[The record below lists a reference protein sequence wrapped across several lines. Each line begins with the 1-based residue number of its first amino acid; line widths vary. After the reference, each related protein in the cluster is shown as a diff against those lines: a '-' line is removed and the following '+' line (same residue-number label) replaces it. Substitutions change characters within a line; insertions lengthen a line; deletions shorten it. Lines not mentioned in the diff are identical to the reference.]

1 MGMSILGNTTIR
13 VLVVDDS
20 AVMRK
25 LISNILDR
33 EAGIEVVATAIDGDF
48 ALNKI
53 EQLKP
58 DVITMD
64 IDMPR
69 MDGITALRHIVA
81 RHSIP
86 VVMLSSLTTTG
97 AAMTM
102 QALEVGAVDFIC
114 KPASVADITD
124 VGDELILKVKG
135 AARVNTSARRLA
147 PSLGKRYWGDR
158 MQGAEGVRSSR
169 IIAIGAS
176 SGGPY
181 ALRSFL
187 PQIPRGLDAGI
198 VVVQHMPERF
208 TTMLAHWLD
217 EICEVRVKEANDGD
231 IVAAGRVLIAPGGY
245 HMSIKRKRF
254 GAEVNLER
262 GNPVNGHM
270 PSVDVLFR
278 SIAKEYGS
286 DAIGIIL
293 TGMGHDGSVAIGEI
307 KESGGKTI
315 AQDEESCAVYG
326 MPRLAVERGC
336 VDSVLS
342 LSEMAEYLVDEVGVR
357 DEIGRGSNA

>member
-1 MGMSILGNTTIR
+1 MADDQMVK

-25 LISNILDR
+25 LISGILDR
-33 EAGIEVVATAIDGDF
+33 DAGIEVVATAIDGDF

-53 EQLKP
+53 DQIKP

-81 RHSIP
+81 RCSIP
-86 VVMLSSLTTTG
+86 VVMLSSLTATG

-102 QALEVGAVDFIC
+102 QALELGAVDFVC
-114 KPASVADITD
+114 KPRSVADITN
-124 VGDELILKVKG
+124 VGEELILKVKG
-135 AARVNTSARRLA
+135 AARLKRGIRRFA
-147 PSLGKRYWGDR
+147 PSLGARDYGDHKKALEDT
-158 MQGAEGVRSSR
+158 GSNKIV
-169 IIAIGAS
+169 AIGAS

-187 PQIPRGLDAGI
+187 PQIPHGFDAGI
-198 VVVQHMPERF
+198 VVVQHMPESF

-217 EICEVRVKEANDGD
+217 EICEIRVKEATNGEK
-231 IVAAGRVLIAPGGY
+231 VTAGGALIAPAGY
-245 HMSIKRKRF
+245 HMSIKKRIT
-254 GAEVNLER
+254 GAEVILER

-278 SIAKEYGS
+278 SVAKEYGS
-286 DAIGIIL
+286 DAIGVIM
-293 TGMGHDGSVAIGEI
+293 TGMGNDGSVAIGEI
-307 KESGGKTI
+307 KEAGGKAI
-315 AQDEESCAVYG
+315 AQDEKSCAVYG
-326 MPRLAVERGC
+326 MPRLAVERGY
-336 VDSVLS
+336 VNNVVS
-342 LSEMAEYLVDEVGVR
+342 LSGMAEYLVVEVGVR
-357 DEIGRGSNA
+357 NEIERGRNAEARF

>member
-1 MGMSILGNTTIR
+1 MPGDGTIK

-25 LISNILDR
+25 LISGMLDR
-33 EAGIEVVATAIDGDF
+33 DAGIEVVATAINGDF
-48 ALNKI
+48 ALNKV
-53 EQLKP
+53 EQIMP

-69 MDGITALRHIVA
+69 MDGISALRHIVA

-86 VVMLSSLTTTG
+86 VVMLSSLTATG
-97 AAMTM
+97 AEMTM
-102 QALEVGAVDFIC
+102 RALEVGAVDFVC
-114 KPASVADITD
+114 KPGSIADVTSV
-124 VGDELILKVKG
+124 GEELILKVKG
-135 AARVNTSARRLA
+135 AARVNTGVRRLVS
-147 PSLGKRYWGDR
+147 SLGIRDNGDR
-158 MQGAEGVRSSR
+158 KQSFEGSGSNKIV
-169 IIAIGAS
+169 AVGAS

-187 PQIPRGLDAGI
+187 PQIPRGFDAGI
-198 VVVQHMPERF
+198 VVVQHMPESF

-217 EICEVRVKEANDGD
+217 EICEIRVKEASNGD
-231 IVAAGRVLIAPGGY
+231 IVTAGRALIAPGGY
-245 HMSIKRKRF
+245 HMSIKRKLS
-254 GAEVNLER
+254 GAEVILER

-278 SIAKEYGS
+278 SVAKEYGS
-286 DAIGIIL
+286 DATGIIM
-293 TGMGHDGSVAIGEI
+293 TGMGNDGSVAIGEI
-307 KESGGKTI
+307 KGAGGKTI

-336 VDSVLS
+336 VDNVVS
-342 LSEMAEYLVDEVGVR
+342 LSEMAEYLVA
-357 DEIGRGSNA
+357 EIGLRSEMRRGRNAEIRL

>member
-1 MGMSILGNTTIR
+1 MGRSMLGDGTIR

-33 EAGIEVVATAIDGDF
+33 DAGIEVVATAIDGDF

-53 EQLKP
+53 DQIKP

-81 RHSIP
+81 KHSVP

-102 QALEVGAVDFIC
+102 QALQLGAVNFVC
-114 KPASVADITD
+114 KPGSLADITN
-124 VGDELILKVKG
+124 VGEELILKVKG

-147 PSLGKRYWGDR
+147 PSRGKKYCGER
-158 MQGAEGVRSSR
+158 MPATEGARSNR
-169 IIAIGAS
+169 IVAIGAS

-187 PQIPRGLDAGI
+187 PQIPGGLDAGI
-198 VVVQHMPERF
+198 VVVQHMPESF
-208 TTMLAHWLD
+208 TTMLARWLD
-217 EICEVRVKEANDGD
+217 EICEVRVKEANNGD
-231 IVAAGRVLIAPGGY
+231 IVTAGKALIAPGGY
-245 HMSIKRKRF
+245 HMSIKRKRS
-254 GAEVNLER
+254 GAEVILER

-270 PSVDVLFR
+270 PWVECSFSVCC
-278 SIAKEYGS
+278 E
-286 DAIGIIL
+286 GIWVRL
-293 TGMGHDGSVAIGEI
+293 DRHDHDWD
-307 KESGGKTI
+307 GKRRVCRNWG
-315 AQDEESCAVYG
+315 D
-326 MPRLAVERGC
+326 
-336 VDSVLS
+336 
-342 LSEMAEYLVDEVGVR
+342 
-357 DEIGRGSNA
+357 